1 MNVKLVE
8 GNIVIECSKNMDENE
23 LIYNETLNAIP
34 LNDYKKMCSSCTLYI
49 VLFVVFLVT
58 TTVISKVFIYFYLY
72 SKKNFTNAY
81 Y

>member
-1 MNVKLVE
+1 
-8 GNIVIECSKNMDENE
+8 MDENE